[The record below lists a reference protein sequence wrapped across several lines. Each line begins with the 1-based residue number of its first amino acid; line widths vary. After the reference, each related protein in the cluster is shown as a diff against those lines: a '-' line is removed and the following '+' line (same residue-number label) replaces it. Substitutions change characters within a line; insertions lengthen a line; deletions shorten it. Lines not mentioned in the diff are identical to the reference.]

1 MRTIPVALKT
11 VLGPQRFIAT
21 HQTALMLAAA
31 LLLLIA
37 LYQNARK
44 VNNNDA
50 CRVRS

>member
-31 LLLLIA
+31 LLLIA